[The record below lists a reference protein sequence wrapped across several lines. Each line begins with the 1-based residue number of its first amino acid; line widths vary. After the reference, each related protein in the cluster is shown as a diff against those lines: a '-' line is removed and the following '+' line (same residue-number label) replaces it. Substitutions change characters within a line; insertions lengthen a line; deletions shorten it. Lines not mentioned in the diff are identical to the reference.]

1 MRSVGPSSVDNMN
14 RRKLE
19 ALAEAVVA
27 YSGYLQPDSALH
39 AARNPGGLKALGATQ
54 SRDDKGNRTFRS
66 VLDGYQALL
75 YDVELKVAGIMKDG
89 VLQRSRA
96 RLTPDHTLMDLS
108 AAYNL
113 PITTASAWSR
123 FLRQALS
130 DSTISAKTPLS
141 YFLES

>member
-1 MRSVGPSSVDNMN
+1 MN

-75 YDVELKVAGIMKDG
+75 YDVELKATGK
-89 VLQRSRA
+89 SRA
-96 RLTPDHTLMDLS
+96 QLRPDQSLIDLS

-130 DSTISAKTPLS
+130 DSSISAKTPLS

>member
-1 MRSVGPSSVDNMN
+1 MDK
-14 RRKLE
+14 RKLE
-19 ALAEAVVA
+19 ALAESIIA
-27 YSGYLQPDSALH
+27 YSGYLQPDSDLH
-39 AARNPGGLKALGATQ
+39 KARNPGGLKALGATQ

-66 VLDGYQALL
+66 FLDGSQALL
-75 YDVELKVAGIMKDG
+75 YDVELKVTGK
-89 VLQRSRA
+89 SRA
-96 RLTPDHTLMDLS
+96 QLRPDQNLIDLS

>member
-1 MRSVGPSSVDNMN
+1 MN

-75 YDVELKVAGIMKDG
+75 YDVELKATGK
-89 VLQRSRA
+89 SRA
-96 RLTPDHTLMDLS
+96 QLRPDQSLIDLS